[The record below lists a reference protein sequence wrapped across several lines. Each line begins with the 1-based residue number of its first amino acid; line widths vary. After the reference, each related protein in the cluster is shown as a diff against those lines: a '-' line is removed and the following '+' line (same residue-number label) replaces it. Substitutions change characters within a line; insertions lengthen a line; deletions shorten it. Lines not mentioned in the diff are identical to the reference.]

1 MNWEFGMR
9 NGECGIGNLECG
21 MGSAEW
27 GIGNGELGMRN
38 GECGMSNSNVEWE
51 KMKKQKYD
59 LEDRLLEHS
68 VFSLFFVGRPVLFER
83 SSSKKGVIL

>member
-1 MNWEFGMR
+1 MR
-9 NGECGIGNLECG
+9 NGECGMSKAECG
-21 MGSAEW
+21 MS
-27 GIGNGELGMRN
+27 N

-59 LEDRLLEHS
+59 LGDRLLEYP

-83 SSSKKGVIL
+83 SGSKKGVIL